1 MPYSI
6 LSPRISDWNMKPYDT
21 ATRLPVYSH
30 HYMKPLQALDILT
43 PLGRGQAQLLT
54 GPPGCGKSACALD
67 AVLGQ
72 AGTGVRCIMAVLGRT
87 PAEMEALNAK
97 LLKEGALEYTTVI
110 SAPAGGWY
118 ILCDSRIWRE
128 DRAYLWCD

>member
-1 MPYSI
+1 M
-6 LSPRISDWNMKPYDT
+6 
-21 ATRLPVYSH
+21 
-30 HYMKPLQALDILT
+30 T

-110 SAPAGGWY
+110 SAPEGGWSR
-118 ILCDSRIWRE
+118 LRDSRIWKE
-128 DRAYLWCD
+128 DRAYLWCE